1 MKTIYWGLLSLWLAL
16 AGCTKGVDDEPTP
29 AGATP
34 ATDETPFYGT
44 IETDADTRCAT
55 KDSDGQIDVHWNP
68 TDEIALFK
76 GCPLCSCY
84 GVQPDQN
91 DPSHCELYFKEGA
104 HGDQFGGATIEY
116 DANYALHPY
125 YADGVAC
132 DKVGGVPMMTFS
144 LPATQRYNA
153 AAHAGHRLRTDDG
166 SHPLAHRN
174 QPAVH
179 GGRRRPAPSIL
190 HDRNRSGE
198 GDGGWRFIA
207 NGDEGVGGAA
217 AVAMNYLEEGQSGEP
232 RSDDGCRRRKRGRSR
247 LRRRRRPEHRCR
259 LPHAVR
265 RRSAP
270 ADLRP
275 RLHDRTDRRPRTH
288 HGDHQT
294 GRVGFAVT
302 IVRREFYAMK
312 AIEFKP
318 EPEAVDLGKPANCYI
333 VSQAGT
339 YMFPAELVDGTA
351 IKGSFDTVDWTWRT
365 TGVEL
370 SDIAYV
376 DGYIRFT
383 VKKFVKGNASIS
395 AYDAQQ
401 HLMLHNWHIWLTD
414 APQEMGTVAG
424 ASSPVFLDR
433 NIGAVATDP
442 NDPNSY
448 GLLYQWGR
456 KDPYRNMAAG
466 SINERPEIN
475 PAWKTVTG
483 NTVYWNDW
491 NIQNAWSSWEK
502 RNNYPLCFMYSRT
515 YYDGRDYNWVKY
527 ETAPTHYLWFTPKT
541 NFDPCPAGYR
551 IPTQQEFDVD
561 YTLDDDGNI
570 GFTVVADRQFNPLPA
585 QGYLK
590 FDGTPRF
597 IGQEVTLW
605 TCQPYAT
612 GAGQLGAYNF
622 DYYIGEPSS
631 LTNTDLV
638 NRSFAMPVRC
648 VKIK

>member
-1 MKTIYWGLLSLWLAL
+1 MAVVVTAAAFAVACSKDKDSGKITLDSPAVFFAQAGGSATVGFTAQNIKTLSATSKPTGWDEAV
-16 AGCTKGVDDEPTP
+16 VDL
-29 AGATP
+29 AGATISVKAP
-34 ATDETPFYGT
+34 SAEDIESGDAVKTGSFSFTGYTPGGTLVSATLFAGIVT
-44 IETDADTRCAT
+44 T
-55 KDSDGQIDVHWNP
+55 KDISAEV
-68 TDEIALFK
+68 
-76 GCPLCSCY
+76 
-84 GVQPDQN
+84 
-91 DPSHCELYFKEGA
+91 
-104 HGDQFGGATIEY
+104 
-116 DANYALHPY
+116 AN
-125 YADGVAC
+125 
-132 DKVGGVPMMTFS
+132 S
-144 LPATQRYNA
+144 
-153 AAHAGHRLRTDDG
+153 
-166 SHPLAHRN
+166 
-174 QPAVH
+174 
-179 GGRRRPAPSIL
+179 
-190 HDRNRSGE
+190 
-198 GDGGWRFIA
+198 
-207 NGDEGVGGAA
+207 
-217 AVAMNYLEEGQSGEP
+217 
-232 RSDDGCRRRKRGRSR
+232 
-247 LRRRRRPEHRCR
+247 
-259 LPHAVR
+259 
-265 RRSAP
+265 
-270 ADLRP
+270 
-275 RLHDRTDRRPRTH
+275 
-288 HGDHQT
+288 
-294 GRVGFAVT
+294 
-302 IVRREFYAMK
+302 
-312 AIEFKP
+312 
-318 EPEAVDLGKPANCYI
+318 YI
-333 VSQAGT
+333 VSEPETNYLIDAT
-339 YMFPAELVDGTA
+339 RKSDGSLLAT
-351 IKGSFDTVDWTWRT
+351 S
-365 TGVEL
+365 
-370 SDIAYV
+370 YV
-376 DGYIRFT
+376 DVVWQTASGFVQYADFEDGKASFYIGADSDDAT
-383 VKKFVKGNASIS
+383 KIKQGNAVIG
-395 AYDAQQ
+395 AYNADDE
-401 HLMLHNWHIWLTD
+401 LIWSWHIWATD
-414 APQEMGTVAG
+414 YDPDAEGGTVVFNDYTLMNRNLG
-424 ASSPVFLDR
+424 AQANDNST
-433 NIGAVATDP
+433 TDKILA
-442 NDPNSY
+442 SY
-448 GLLYQWGR
+448 GLYYQWGR

>member
-1 MKTIYWGLLSLWLAL
+1 MY
-16 AGCTKGVDDEPTP
+16 
-29 AGATP
+29 
-34 ATDETPFYGT
+34 
-44 IETDADTRCAT
+44 
-55 KDSDGQIDVHWNP
+55 
-68 TDEIALFK
+68 
-76 GCPLCSCY
+76 
-84 GVQPDQN
+84 
-91 DPSHCELYFKEGA
+91 
-104 HGDQFGGATIEY
+104 
-116 DANYALHPY
+116 
-125 YADGVAC
+125 
-132 DKVGGVPMMTFS
+132 
-144 LPATQRYNA
+144 
-153 AAHAGHRLRTDDG
+153 
-166 SHPLAHRN
+166 
-174 QPAVH
+174 
-179 GGRRRPAPSIL
+179 
-190 HDRNRSGE
+190 
-198 GDGGWRFIA
+198 
-207 NGDEGVGGAA
+207 
-217 AVAMNYLEEGQSGEP
+217 
-232 RSDDGCRRRKRGRSR
+232 KR
-247 LRRRRRPEHRCR
+247 
-259 LPHAVR
+259 
-265 RRSAP
+265 
-270 ADLRP
+270 
-275 RLHDRTDRRPRTH
+275 
-288 HGDHQT
+288 Q
-294 GRVGFAVT
+294 
-302 IVRREFYAMK
+302 
-312 AIEFKP
+312 
-318 EPEAVDLGKPANCYI
+318 
-333 VSQAGT
+333 
-339 YMFPAELVDGTA
+339 
-351 IKGSFDTVDWTWRT
+351 
-365 TGVEL
+365 
-370 SDIAYV
+370 
-376 DGYIRFT
+376 
-383 VKKFVKGNASIS
+383 
-395 AYDAQQ
+395 
-401 HLMLHNWHIWLTD
+401 
-414 APQEMGTVAG
+414 
-424 ASSPVFLDR
+424 
-433 NIGAVATDP
+433 
-442 NDPNSY
+442 NSY

>member
-153 AAHAGHRLRTDDG
+153 AAHAGIGCVPMTAATRSRTETNLPFMVAVGALRLQFYTTETDPVKVTG
-166 SHPLAHRN
+166 L
-174 QPAVH
+174 
-179 GGRRRPAPSIL
+179 
-190 HDRNRSGE
+190 
-198 GDGGWRFIA
+198 RFIA
-207 NGDEGVGGAA
+207 NGDEGVAGAA

-232 RSDDGCRRRKRGRSR
+232 RLTMAADAAKEVAVDCGEGVVLSTDADYPTQFAVALPPQTFDQGFTIELTDDRGRTMEITK
-247 LRRRRRPEHRCR
+247 PAE
-259 LPHAVR
+259 
-265 RRSAP
+265 SASP
-270 ADLRP
+270 
-275 RLHDRTDRRPRTH
+275 
-288 HGDHQT
+288 
-294 GRVGFAVT
+294 VT

-597 IGQEVTLW
+597 IGQEVLTQGLLWFYFIHWRHDITTL
-605 TCQPYAT
+605 Y
-612 GAGQLGAYNF
+612 
-622 DYYIGEPSS
+622 
-631 LTNTDLV
+631 
-638 NRSFAMPVRC
+638 
-648 VKIK
+648 